1 MEAQTQTQQATEA
14 PLKYAQLLAQSKD
27 QKDEA
32 ERQLNVEEAQ
42 QDLDSAILNQKRS
55 ISGATRRLAEIK
67 GRFPLDI
74 DGIADAKQELR
85 DLQAGL
91 DDLNALKVELF

>member
-1 MEAQTQTQQATEA
+1 MNEEVQLTSQS

-27 QKDEA
+27 QRDEA
-32 ERQLNVEEAQ
+32 ERQLNVEEAA

-55 ISGATRRLAEIK
+55 ISGATRRLQEIK

-74 DGIADAKQELR
+74 DAIIDAQVELR
-85 DLQAGL
+85 DLEAGQK
-91 DDLNALKVELF
+91 DLEDLKAELF